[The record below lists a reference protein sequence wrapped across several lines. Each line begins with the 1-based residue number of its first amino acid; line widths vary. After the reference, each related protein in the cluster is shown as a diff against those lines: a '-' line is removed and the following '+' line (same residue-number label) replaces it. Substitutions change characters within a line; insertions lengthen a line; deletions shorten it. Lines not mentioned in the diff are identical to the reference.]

1 MTHVDLDVLTG
12 WRESVKGELEEVR
25 ERMRPLEEELR
36 RKQEELAAIEQLISL
51 RSTAAPSSSRSR
63 ENQPAAT
70 DGPSF
75 LDAAHDV
82 LAKHGKPV
90 HYLELHRL
98 VAESG
103 VHVPGR
109 RPAANLLAHMTRDSR
124 FVWVSRGQYGLAERD
139 EGVAKPKKRKKRRAT
154 R

>member
-1 MTHVDLDVLTG
+1 MTHVDLDVLTS

-36 RKQEELAAIEQLISL
+36 RKHEELAAIEQLISL
-51 RSTAAPSSSRSR
+51 RSTTAPSGPRSR
-63 ENQPAAT
+63 EGQPT
-70 DGPSF
+70 TTEGRSF
-75 LDAAHDV
+75 LDAARDV
-82 LAKHGKPV
+82 LVEQGKPL

-98 VAESG
+98 VAASG

-139 EGVAKPKKRKKRRAT
+139 EGVAKPKKRKKRRA
-154 R
+154 RK